1 MLEKLFACAFAILL
15 AANAAQAAAPG
26 GNKTPPPTAVEAAR
40 VQSGPVERTIEAVGN
55 LISNESVVLS
65 PEIAG
70 RIAEILFDEG
80 QAVTSGTPLI
90 RLDDSIY
97 KAQLAQANASL
108 ILSEANHK
116 RAEELYKQQSGT
128 GRARDES
135 LAKRNSDKAAV
146 DLAEAQLGKATISA
160 PFDGIAG
167 LRQVSVGDYVNPGQA
182 MVNYESI
189 DPLKV
194 DFRIA
199 EVYLAAL
206 KPGQEIQVTVDA
218 FPGKVFTGEVYAI
231 DPRVDS
237 AGRAVVLRA
246 KLPNPDKLLRP
257 GLFARVKL
265 VVERK
270 ESAIMVDEQALVP
283 QGDQQFVYKVI
294 DGKAVMTPVKT
305 GMRQSG
311 KVEITEGLSTDDT
324 IVTAGQM
331 KLRPNAAVTVLP
343 PATAPA
349 SGEGKAQ

>member
-1 MLEKLFACAFAILL
+1 MLEKILSCALVIFL
-15 AANAAQAAAPG
+15 AAGSAQAAAPK
-26 GNKTPPPTAVEAAR
+26 NAAPPAVAVEAAR
-40 VQSGPVERTIEAVGN
+40 VQSEPVERTIEAVGN

-65 PEIAG
+65 PEISG
-70 RIAEILFDEG
+70 RVAEIFFEEG
-80 QAVTSGTPLI
+80 AAVTSGMPLI

-128 GRARDES
+128 GRARDEA

-146 DLAEAQLGKATISA
+146 DLAEAQLDKATISA

-167 LRQVSVGDYVNPGQA
+167 LRQVSVGDYVNPGQP

-283 QGDQQFVYKVI
+283 QGDQQFIYKII
-294 DGKAVMTPVKT
+294 DGKAVQTPVKT
-305 GMRQSG
+305 GIRRGG

-331 KLRPNAAVTVLP
+331 KLRPNSAVTVLP

-349 SGEGKAQ
+349 SGEGKSQ